1 MGVDHERES
10 SLVSGQRSKN
20 YHPEANNIS
29 KAWIIIDS
37 HISKIT
43 SFNKTKSIITAAL
56 KYRRHVRLQVQLS
69 VSTPK
74 LSLGAF
80 ITRVA
85 RRAKWK
91 YLSHDNVW
99 EASLGGEIKSQVE
112 KDTEDQQNM
121 KQSRLVWP
129 IVSTIVVNSNFYS

>member
-10 SLVSGQRSKN
+10 CLVSGQRSKN
-20 YHPEANNIS
+20 YHPEASNIS
-29 KAWIIIDS
+29 KAWIIIDN
-37 HISKIT
+37 HMSKIT

-69 VSTPK
+69 LSTPK
-74 LSLGAF
+74 LSLGTF

-91 YLSHDNVW
+91 YLSHENVW
-99 EASLGGEIKSQVE
+99 EASLGGEVQSQME

-121 KQSRLVWP
+121 NQSRLVLP
-129 IVSTIVVNSNFYS
+129 FVSTIAFASDWQ